1 MEIWEKL
8 LSDLFSDVIG
18 IASFSVI
25 AITFIIITILSIM
38 FIRKSGEK
46 E

>member
-25 AITFIIITILSIM
+25 AVTFIIISILSVM
-38 FIRKSGEK
+38 FIRKSGKK